1 MPPCGNCRHRWIIK
15 IHFTYLC
22 SHWTRTL
29 TILQV
34 NRLLCYSPTNWDMKE
49 TTEAQAPVNCYSSS
63 GGCWRTLPFIVWRH
77 THKKK
82 GSEEDFLW
90 TTARSLSVENDQWLM
105 TLLLKQPTCYW
116 CWEVDKQ
123 GGGLFLV
130 LVEERQFLVDWN
142 ASDTTMG
149 FKKGGNDAYLLFSV
163 AD

>member
-1 MPPCGNCRHRWIIK
+1 MQPLDQDFNYSTSKQAAVLQSNKLRHEGN
-15 IHFTYLC
+15 
-22 SHWTRTL
+22 
-29 TILQV
+29 
-34 NRLLCYSPTNWDMKE
+34 NRST
-49 TTEAQAPVNCYSSS
+49 SSS
-63 GGCWRTLPFIVWRH
+63 KLLQFIWRMLEDTSIHCLKAH